1 MVNQA
6 RKEMWAPRESLAP
19 PDSRVILAPRVFQ
32 VPRVQSALQEKR
44 VPWVNQASQECR
56 ALTDPRATL
65 ARKALPERKEARV
78 RLAPR
83 VPSVTRVLEES
94 REQMASVV

>member
-1 MVNQA
+1 MANQA

-19 PDSRVILAPRVFQ
+19 PDSRVILVPRVFQ
-32 VPRVQSALQEKR
+32 APKVPSALQEKR

-65 ARKALPERKEARV
+65 AKKALLERKEARAH
-78 RLAPR
+78 LAPR
-83 VPSVTRVLEES
+83 VPSVTQVLEES
-94 REQMASVV
+94 RGQMASVV